1 MQKALSN
8 AKLIDKDAWCI
19 LKIFLDRYGITEKSC
34 LAKLLPYRKS
44 VPSFDELSLKVKTH
58 ESQKDNNGWRKKL

>member
-1 MQKALSN
+1 M
-8 AKLIDKDAWCI
+8 
-19 LKIFLDRYGITEKSC
+19 KSF

-58 ESQKDNNGWRKKL
+58 ESQKDNNGWRKNYEKGNKNAVGINAV